1 MMPNGNGSTAMV
13 EVAAPAKLNLAL
25 LVGPVR
31 PDGYHEIASLMLPVT
46 LADRVVVERTPGK
59 GLDVVCEVAPGEK
72 NLAAKLVRELE
83 GRLERALEVRVT
95 ITKHVPH
102 GGGLGGGSSDA
113 AATLQALERL
123 FDLDLSMKVRHEVA
137 VAVGSDVPFFL
148 WPGPQLAMGRGQ
160 VLKDVVLPELNAVIV
175 MPELGLSTAAVY
187 KWRDEDAETTL
198 KDFAPRVR
206 DLSATVQA
214 AKSAADVAALV
225 HNDLEASVA
234 RRKPAVAAARDRL
247 FELGAK
253 AAAMT
258 GSGAAVF
265 GLFGSAAE
273 AAKARAAL
281 APARAWTVTDLQPLG
296 PRRAAVDGPPK
307 QG

>member
-1 MMPNGNGSTAMV
+1 MPNGNGSGAVV
-13 EVAAPAKLNLAL
+13 EIAAPAKLNLAL

-31 PDGYHEIASLMLPVT
+31 PDGFHEIASLMLPVT

-59 GLDVVCEVAPGEK
+59 GLDVACEVAPGEK

-83 GRLERALEVRVT
+83 GRLDRALDVRVT
-95 ITKHVPH
+95 ITKHVPP

-123 FDLDLSMKVRHEVA
+123 FDLDLSMKVRYEVA
-137 VAVGSDVPFFL
+137 MAVGSDEPFFL

-160 VLKDVVLPELNAVIV
+160 VLKAVVLPSINAVIV
-175 MPELGLSTAAVY
+175 MPDLGLSTAAVY
-187 KWRDEDAETTL
+187 KWRDEDEETTL

-206 DLSATVQA
+206 ALSAKVQA
-214 AKSAADVAALV
+214 ARSFADVSALV
-225 HNDLEASVA
+225 HNDLEASVVG
-234 RRKPAVAAARDRL
+234 RKPAIAAARDRL
-247 FELGAK
+247 LELGAR

-258 GSGAAVF
+258 GSGAAVY
-265 GLFGSAAE
+265 GLFGSEDE

-281 APARAWTVTDLQPLG
+281 APARAWTVTDLQPLA
-296 PRRAAVDGPPK
+296 PRRGAATGPPR

>member
-1 MMPNGNGSTAMV
+1 MPNGNGSAAVV

-31 PDGYHEIASLMLPVT
+31 PDGFHEIASLMLPVT

-59 GLDVVCEVAPGEK
+59 GLEVVCDVAPGEK

-83 GRLERALEVRVT
+83 GRLDRALEVRVT

-123 FDLDLSMKVRHEVA
+123 FDLDLSTKVRYEVA
-137 VAVGSDVPFFL
+137 MAVGSDVPFFL

-160 VLKDVVLPELNAVIV
+160 VLKDVVLPGLNAVVV

-187 KWRDEDAETTL
+187 KWRDEDEETTL

-206 DLSATVQA
+206 ALSAKVQ
-214 AKSAADVAALV
+214 SARSVADVAALV
-225 HNDLEASVA
+225 HNDLEASVVG
-234 RRKPAVAAARDRL
+234 RKPAVAAARDRL
-247 FELGAK
+247 LELGAR

-265 GLFGSAAE
+265 GLFAGEEE
-273 AAKARAAL
+273 AGKARAAL
-281 APARAWTVTDLQPLG
+281 APARAWTVTDLQPLSA
-296 PRRAAVDGPPK
+296 RRGSATGPPK